1 MVHAPVFAVW
11 FPFRAWLSGRSVV
24 EGPVG
29 AKQWSIQTWCYRTS
43 GSERRVQTMPNDP
56 HKRAGGGR
64 AAKKF
69 AKPRAVR
76 RCSFVAS
83 VEVTESSTGTRLSAR
98 TSEVGL
104 GGCYVDALNPFATG
118 TQVRL
123 RIVRDQ
129 GAFEAKAKVV
139 YSDPSFGM
147 GLSFTEIAPEQRL
160 ILENWL
166 EEIVL
171 QLRPVAQ

>member
-1 MVHAPVFAVW
+1 
-11 FPFRAWLSGRSVV
+11 
-24 EGPVG
+24 VG
-29 AKQWSIQTWCYRTS
+29 AKQWSIQTWSYGTA
-43 GSERRVQTMPNDP
+43 GSERRVQTMVNGQN
-56 HKRAGGGR
+56 KKASGGR

-76 RCSFVAS
+76 RCPFVAS
-83 VEVTESSTGTRLSAR
+83 VEVTEFSTGTRLSAR

-104 GGCYVDALNPFATG
+104 GGCYVDALNPFAKG
-118 TQVRL
+118 TQVKV

-139 YSDPSFGM
+139 YSDASFGM
-147 GLSFTEIAPEQRL
+147 GLSFTEIAPEQRVT
-160 ILENWL
+160 LENWL

>member
-1 MVHAPVFAVW
+1 M
-11 FPFRAWLSGRSVV
+11 LN
-24 EGPVG
+24 
-29 AKQWSIQTWCYRTS
+29 
-43 GSERRVQTMPNDP
+43 GSN
-56 HKRAGGGR
+56 KKAGGGR
-64 AAKKF
+64 AAKNF

-76 RCSFVAS
+76 RCPFVAS
-83 VEVTESSTGTRLSAR
+83 VEVTELRSGTRLSAR

-104 GGCYVDALNPFATG
+104 GGCYVDALNPFAAG

-123 RIVRDQ
+123 RILRDQ
-129 GAFEAKAKVV
+129 GAFEAAAKVV

-147 GLSFTEIAPEQRL
+147 GLSFVKIAPEQRL

>member
-1 MVHAPVFAVW
+1 VTGCQRRKNGWDTPIAETRLDL
-11 FPFRAWLSGRSVV
+11 RA
-24 EGPVG
+24 
-29 AKQWSIQTWCYRTS
+29 
-43 GSERRVQTMPNDP
+43 QTMLNSSN
-56 HKRAGGGR
+56 KKAAGGR

-76 RCSFVAS
+76 RCPFVAS
-83 VEVTESSTGTRLSAR
+83 VEVTELGSGTKLSAR

-118 TQVRL
+118 TQVKI

-129 GAFEAKAKVV
+129 GAFEASAKVV

-147 GLSFTEIAPEQRL
+147 GLAFVEIAPEQRL
-160 ILENWL
+160 ILENWV

-171 QLRPVAQ
+171 QLRPVTQ

>member
-1 MVHAPVFAVW
+1 MLNSSSKKTTA
-11 FPFRAWLSGRSVV
+11 G
-24 EGPVG
+24 
-29 AKQWSIQTWCYRTS
+29 
-43 GSERRVQTMPNDP
+43 
-56 HKRAGGGR
+56 RAGR
-64 AAKKF
+64 KW

-76 RCSFVAS
+76 RCPLVAS
-83 VEVTESSTGTRLSAR
+83 VEVTELRSGTRLSAR

-104 GGCYVDALNPFATG
+104 GGCYVDALNPFANG

-129 GAFEAKAKVV
+129 GEFVAEAKVV

-147 GLSFTEIAPEQRL
+147 GLSFIKIAPDQRL

-171 QLRPVAQ
+171 QLRPVVQ

>member
-1 MVHAPVFAVW
+1 MLNSSNKKVV
-11 FPFRAWLSGRSVV
+11 SG
-24 EGPVG
+24 
-29 AKQWSIQTWCYRTS
+29 
-43 GSERRVQTMPNDP
+43 
-56 HKRAGGGR
+56 KRAPR
-64 AAKKF
+64 KW

-76 RCSFVAS
+76 RCPFVAS
-83 VEVTESSTGTRLSAR
+83 VEVTELKSGTKLSAR

-104 GGCYVDALNPFATG
+104 GGCYVDALNPFANG
-118 TQVRL
+118 TIVKL
-123 RIVRDQ
+123 RIMRDQ
-129 GAFEAKAKVV
+129 GAFEAKAKVA

-147 GLSFTEIAPEQRL
+147 GLSFTEITPEQRV

>member
-1 MVHAPVFAVW
+1 MGVAKCVV
-11 FPFRAWLSGRSVV
+11 RLSGSDCR
-24 EGPVG
+24 
-29 AKQWSIQTWCYRTS
+29 A
-43 GSERRVQTMPNDP
+43 QTMLNGSNKKTTGG
-56 HKRAGGGR
+56 KRAGR
-64 AAKKF
+64 KW

-76 RCSFVAS
+76 RCHFVAS
-83 VEVTESSTGTRLSAR
+83 VEVTELRTGTRLSAR

-118 TQVRL
+118 TQVKL

-129 GAFEAKAKVV
+129 GAFEATARVV
-139 YSDPSFGM
+139 YSDASFGM

-160 ILENWL
+160 VLENWL

>member
-1 MVHAPVFAVW
+1 MDEARCIFGASRGSDWRPTM
-11 FPFRAWLSGRSVV
+11 LN
-24 EGPVG
+24 GPS
-29 AKQWSIQTWCYRTS
+29 KKI
-43 GSERRVQTMPNDP
+43 
-56 HKRAGGGR
+56 GGGR

-76 RCSFVAS
+76 RCPFVAS
-83 VEVTESSTGTRLSAR
+83 AEVTELSSGTRLSAR

-104 GGCYVDALNPFATG
+104 GGCYVDALNPFAVG
-118 TQVRL
+118 AEVNL

-147 GLSFTEIAPEQRL
+147 GMSFTEIVPEQRA

-166 EEIVL
+166 EEMVL

>member
-1 MVHAPVFAVW
+1 
-11 FPFRAWLSGRSVV
+11 
-24 EGPVG
+24 VG
-29 AKQWSIQTWCYRTS
+29 AKQWSIRTWSYGTS
-43 GSERRVQTMPNDP
+43 RSERRVQTMLNGP
-56 HKRAGGGR
+56 HKKTGGGR

-76 RCSFVAS
+76 RCPFVAS
-83 VEVTESSTGTRLSAR
+83 VEVTEISTGTRLSAR

-118 TQVRL
+118 TQVKL

-147 GLSFTEIAPEQRL
+147 GLAFSEIAPEQRL

>member
-1 MVHAPVFAVW
+1 
-11 FPFRAWLSGRSVV
+11 
-24 EGPVG
+24 
-29 AKQWSIQTWCYRTS
+29 
-43 GSERRVQTMPNDP
+43 
-56 HKRAGGGR
+56 
-64 AAKKF
+64 
-69 AKPRAVR
+69 
-76 RCSFVAS
+76 
-83 VEVTESSTGTRLSAR
+83 
-98 TSEVGL
+98 
-104 GGCYVDALNPFATG
+104 VDALNPFANG
-118 TQVRL
+118 VQVKL

-129 GAFEAKAKVV
+129 GVFEATAKVV

>member
-1 MVHAPVFAVW
+1 MDRDGVLCSFPGSDRRAQAMVN
-11 FPFRAWLSGRSVV
+11 SQN
-24 EGPVG
+24 
-29 AKQWSIQTWCYRTS
+29 K
-43 GSERRVQTMPNDP
+43 
-56 HKRAGGGR
+56 KAGGGR

-76 RCSFVAS
+76 RCPFVAS
-83 VEVTESSTGTRLSAR
+83 VEVTELSSGTRLSAR
-98 TSEVGL
+98 TSEMGL
-104 GGCYVDALNPFATG
+104 GGCYVDALNPFASG
-118 TQVRL
+118 TQVRI

-129 GAFEAKAKVV
+129 GAFEAAAKVV
-139 YSDPSFGM
+139 YSDASFGM

>member
-1 MVHAPVFAVW
+1 M
-11 FPFRAWLSGRSVV
+11 LNSSN
-24 EGPVG
+24 
-29 AKQWSIQTWCYRTS
+29 KNTT
-43 GSERRVQTMPNDP
+43 
-56 HKRAGGGR
+56 GGR
-64 AAKKF
+64 RARKW

-76 RCSFVAS
+76 RCPFVAA
-83 VEVTESSTGTRLSAR
+83 VEVTELHSGTRLSAR
-98 TSEVGL
+98 TSEMGL
-104 GGCYVDALNPFATG
+104 GGCYVDALNPFAVG
-118 TQVRL
+118 TQVNL
-123 RIVRDQ
+123 RISRDQ
-129 GAFEAKAKVV
+129 GQFQAKAKVV

>member
-1 MVHAPVFAVW
+1 M
-11 FPFRAWLSGRSVV
+11 LN
-24 EGPVG
+24 
-29 AKQWSIQTWCYRTS
+29 
-43 GSERRVQTMPNDP
+43 GSNKKTT
-56 HKRAGGGR
+56 GGGR
-64 AAKKF
+64 AGRKWAKQ
-69 AKPRAVR
+69 RAVR
-76 RCSFVAS
+76 RCPFVAS
-83 VEVTESSTGTRLSAR
+83 VEVTESRSRTRLSAR

-118 TQVRL
+118 TQVNL

-129 GAFEAKAKVV
+129 GIFEAKAKVV

-147 GLSFTEIAPEQRL
+147 GLSFTEMAREQRL

>member
-1 MVHAPVFAVW
+1 MLNSSNKRTA
-11 FPFRAWLSGRSVV
+11 
-24 EGPVG
+24 G
-29 AKQWSIQTWCYRTS
+29 A
-43 GSERRVQTMPNDP
+43 
-56 HKRAGGGR
+56 RAGR
-64 AAKKF
+64 KW

-76 RCSFVAS
+76 RCPFVAS
-83 VEVTESSTGTRLSAR
+83 VEVTELRSGTRLSAR

-104 GGCYVDALNPFATG
+104 GGCYVDALNPFANG
-118 TQVRL
+118 VQVKL

-129 GAFEAKAKVV
+129 GVFEATAKVV

>member
-1 MVHAPVFAVW
+1 M
-11 FPFRAWLSGRSVV
+11 L
-24 EGPVG
+24 
-29 AKQWSIQTWCYRTS
+29 T
-43 GSERRVQTMPNDP
+43 GSN
-56 HKRAGGGR
+56 KKAGGGR

-76 RCSFVAS
+76 RCPFVAS
-83 VEVTESSTGTRLSAR
+83 VEVTELGSGTRLSAR

-118 TQVRL
+118 TKLKL

-129 GAFEAKAKVV
+129 GAFEATAKVV

-147 GLSFTEIAPEQRL
+147 GLSFAEIAPDQRV

>member
-1 MVHAPVFAVW
+1 MEVAKCVVPLPGQIV
-11 FPFRAWLSGRSVV
+11 GR
-24 EGPVG
+24 
-29 AKQWSIQTWCYRTS
+29 
-43 GSERRVQTMPNDP
+43 QTMLNGSN
-56 HKRAGGGR
+56 KKTAGGR
-64 AAKKF
+64 ASRKW

-76 RCSFVAS
+76 RCPFVAS
-83 VEVTESSTGTRLSAR
+83 VEVTELRSGTRLSAR

-104 GGCYVDALNPFATG
+104 GGCYVDALNPFANG
-118 TQVRL
+118 VQVKL

-129 GAFEAKAKVV
+129 GVFEATAKVV

>member
-1 MVHAPVFAVW
+1 
-11 FPFRAWLSGRSVV
+11 
-24 EGPVG
+24 VG
-29 AKQWSIQTWCYRTS
+29 AKQWSIRTWSYGTS
-43 GSERRVQTMPNDP
+43 RSERRVQTMLNGP
-56 HKRAGGGR
+56 HKKTGGGR

-76 RCSFVAS
+76 RCPFVAS
-83 VEVTESSTGTRLSAR
+83 VEVTEISTGTRLSAR

-118 TQVRL
+118 TQVKL

-129 GAFEAKAKVV
+129 G
-139 YSDPSFGM
+139 DPSFGM
-147 GLSFTEIAPEQRL
+147 GLAFSEIAPEQRL

>member
-1 MVHAPVFAVW
+1 MLNGPNKKTA
-11 FPFRAWLSGRSVV
+11 SG
-24 EGPVG
+24 
-29 AKQWSIQTWCYRTS
+29 
-43 GSERRVQTMPNDP
+43 
-56 HKRAGGGR
+56 KRAGR
-64 AAKKF
+64 KW

-76 RCSFVAS
+76 RCPFVAS
-83 VEVTESSTGTRLSAR
+83 VEVTELRSGTRLSAR

-104 GGCYVDALNPFATG
+104 GGCYVDALNPFANG
-118 TQVRL
+118 ALVKL

-129 GAFEAKAKVV
+129 GTFEAHAKVV

-147 GLSFTEIAPEQRL
+147 GLSFTEIASEQRG

>member
-1 MVHAPVFAVW
+1 VCCAAF
-11 FPFRAWLSGRSVV
+11 
-24 EGPVG
+24 
-29 AKQWSIQTWCYRTS
+29 S
-43 GSERRVQTMPNDP
+43 GSDCRAQTMLNGSN
-56 HKRAGGGR
+56 KKTAGGR
-64 AAKKF
+64 ASRKW

-76 RCSFVAS
+76 RCPFVAS
-83 VEVTESSTGTRLSAR
+83 VEVTELRSGTRLSAR

-104 GGCYVDALNPFATG
+104 GGCYVDALNPFANG
-118 TQVRL
+118 VQVKL

-129 GAFEAKAKVV
+129 GVFEATAKVV

>member
-1 MVHAPVFAVW
+1 M
-11 FPFRAWLSGRSVV
+11 LN
-24 EGPVG
+24 
-29 AKQWSIQTWCYRTS
+29 
-43 GSERRVQTMPNDP
+43 GSNQ
-56 HKRAGGGR
+56 KAGGGR

-76 RCSFVAS
+76 RCPFVAS
-83 VEVTESSTGTRLSAR
+83 VEVTELRSGTRLSAR

-104 GGCYVDALNPFATG
+104 GGCYVDALNPFAAG
-118 TQVRL
+118 TQVKL
-123 RIVRDQ
+123 RILRDQ
-129 GAFEAKAKVV
+129 GAFEAAAKVV

-147 GLSFTEIAPEQRL
+147 GLSFVEIAPDQRL

-171 QLRPVAQ
+171 QLRPVAL